1 MARRAGLLAVILLL
15 LTTSSASAATA
26 TVKMVNYGFN
36 PQYQTVNQGDSVRW
50 QNVSS
55 RKHTATPNVFW
66 AWTSVTVRPGA
77 TSSAVTFTQAG
88 SFPYHCAIHPLRMKG
103 RITVPMTVNPLVGT
117 TTTFFALKVGTV
129 QAPGVLVHD
138 VYVRRNGGAW

>member
-1 MARRAGLLAVILLL
+1 
-15 LTTSSASAATA
+15 
-26 TVKMVNYGFN
+26 
-36 PQYQTVNQGDSVRW
+36 
-50 QNVSS
+50 
-55 RKHTATPNVFW
+55 
-66 AWTSVTVRPGA
+66 
-77 TSSAVTFTQAG
+77 VTFTQAG

-138 VYVRRNGGAW
+138 VYVRRNGGAWVLRATSASPTIWILLPSPGTWDVHTRLRYLLKGTTSGWSPIVTLQVS